1 MDLLDY
7 IREKHFEVHNRLKP
21 GMSTFFPEER
31 MKAEIAKAEEIAKKT
46 EEHRMRMKALA
57 EERKRKKA
65 DGKGGDDDDDEDGGA
80 DDLGRVLDK
89 YRDKVKAKNRDARKM
104 KR

>member
-1 MDLLDY
+1 M
-7 IREKHFEVHNRLKP
+7 KP

-89 YRDKVKAKNRDARKM
+89 YRDKIKAKNRDARKM